1 VIVILVGQVNL
12 TQIIRAL
19 ANPTNLERVKPRNGL
34 AVIVIQDQDLDTALA
49 QILIQDQD
57 LDPALAQI
65 LILIGAVAVTVPAI
79 HAQIPVQAQDHVQAQ
94 VQIVN
99 GGALRNQTKVVQTVI
114 QAMIQTAV
122 VNQADQVDPV
132 EVVKLPDV
140 EMYLVDGQEEIL
152 EPTSIFIVEISKINL
167 LEKIKSN
174 VKTRNPLI
182 KIIRKRILDERE
194 VTADADVE
202 GKNENECDIYNII
215 TSKLNQSF

>member
-1 VIVILVGQVNL
+1 MILVGQVNL

-34 AVIVIQDQDLDTALA
+34 AVIVIQDQN
-49 QILIQDQD
+49 

-79 HAQIPVQAQDHVQAQ
+79 HAAQVPVQAQDHVQAQ

-99 GGALRNQTKVVQTVI
+99 GCALRNQTKVVQTVI

-152 EPTSIFIVEISKINL
+152 ETTSIFIVEISKINL

-182 KIIRKRILDERE
+182 KIIRKRILEERE
-194 VTADADVE
+194 VTADVE